1 MKSAFKNTV
10 KMSHDIVADA
20 LNMIRN
26 AKKAGKE
33 NIEIKI
39 ISNLLIEILKIMK
52 QEKAIKKYKI
62 DVQKKS
68 INLTIGEHS
77 DCRAIKPR
85 FSCDKDQIEK
95 YRRRYLPS
103 RNMGTLII
111 STNKGLMTHKEA
123 QEEGTGGC
131 VVAYF
136 Y

>member
-1 MKSAFKNTV
+1 
-10 KMSHDIVADA
+10 MSHDIVADA

-33 NIEIKI
+33 NVEIKI

-62 DVQKKS
+62 DAKEKS
-68 INLTIGEHS
+68 ISLTVGELS
-77 DCRAIKPR
+77 DCKAVKPR
-85 FSCDKDQIEK
+85 FTCDKDQIEK

-103 RNMGTLII
+103 RNLGTLII

-123 QEEGTGGC
+123 QEEKIGGC
-131 VVAYF
+131 VMAYF

>member
-1 MKSAFKNTV
+1 
-10 KMSHDIVADA
+10 MSHDIVADA

-62 DVQKKS
+62 DAKEKS
-68 INLTIGEHS
+68 ISLTIGELS
-77 DCRAIKPR
+77 DCRAVKPR
-85 FSCDKDQIEK
+85 FSCDKTQIEK

-103 RNMGTLII
+103 RNLGTLII

-123 QEEGTGGC
+123 QEENIGGC
-131 VVAYF
+131 VMAYF

>member
-1 MKSAFKNTV
+1 LKSAFKNTA
-10 KMSHDIVADA
+10 KMSHDVVADA

-33 NIEIKI
+33 NIEVKI
-39 ISNLLIEILKIMK
+39 ISNLLIEVLKIMK

-62 DVQKKS
+62 DAKEKS
-68 INLTIGEHS
+68 ITLTIGDIS
-77 DCRAIKPR
+77 DCKAVKPR
-85 FSCDKDQIEK
+85 FSCDKEQIEK

-103 RNMGTLII
+103 RNLGTLII

-123 QEEGTGGC
+123 QEEGIGGC
-131 VVAYF
+131 VIAYF

>member
-10 KMSHDIVADA
+10 KMSHDVVADA

-33 NIEIKI
+33 NVEIKI

-62 DVQKKS
+62 DAKEKS
-68 INLTIGEHS
+68 ITLTIGELS
-77 DCRAIKPR
+77 DCKAIKPR
-85 FSCDKDQIEK
+85 FSCDTNQIEK

-103 RNMGTLII
+103 RNLGILII
-111 STNKGLMTHKEA
+111 STNKGLITHKEA
-123 QEEGTGGC
+123 QEENMGGC
-131 VVAYF
+131 VIAYF